1 MQKIPVTIRDLNVL
15 FTAALT
21 VSTEI
26 ASAVAG
32 KLNSGVLTVDWHS
45 ACMIRWYNEEDVI
58 FFDYSAGA
66 RKYAAVLF
74 LRYDFPVVSGKS
86 QQHILRM
93 LKKHAGFRDYEEIQ
107 CMLIVPEQLGE
118 TEPELTGY
126 PVVLSW
132 NALKQI
138 FCRYG
143 GHQGEYL
150 AEMLQSAAEM
160 PEGNWFENGLV
171 LN

>member
-118 TEPELTGY
+118 TEPESGRFELERFETNIL
-126 PVVLSW
+126 PVRRTSGRISGR
-132 NALKQI
+132 NAAKRRRNAGRQ
-138 FCRYG
+138 
-143 GHQGEYL
+143 
-150 AEMLQSAAEM
+150 
-160 PEGNWFENGLV
+160 LV
-171 LN
+171 